1 MPEEVGDFKPR
12 DRVKFLSRHARLA
25 LKLSAQKSKMQ
36 LGELKQDENGA
47 PLPFNDIY
55 WSITH
60 KTQYVGGVVAPTP
73 IGIDIERIRDC
84 SRGLFAKTA
93 GEREWA
99 LADAEINSLITFFR
113 YWTSKEALVK
123 TSGSGLKD
131 LLKCQVTRII
141 DDRHL
146 KIRYS
151 DREWLIEHFY
161 FDQHIASITQDA
173 CQIEWTLECS
183 IKISHFQND
192 FADIFILFYIIVG
205 SQGLLYWKDG
215 INDRL

>member
-1 MPEEVGDFKPR
+1 MAPEEFRIPHSAFRTQTIYPVILPVPEEVADFKPR

-25 LKLSAQKSKMQ
+25 LKISAQKNNMR
-36 LGELKQDENGA
+36 LGKLEQDENGA
-47 PLPFNDIY
+47 PLPCNGIY

-60 KTQYVGGVVAPTP
+60 KTHYVGGLVAPTP

-93 GEREWA
+93 GDREWA
-99 LADAEINSLITFFR
+99 LAAGEKTSLNTFFR

-123 TSGSGLKD
+123 TSGIGLKD
-131 LLKCQVTRII
+131 LLKCQVTSII

-151 DREWLIEHFY
+151 GQEWLIEHFY
-161 FDQHIASITQDA
+161 FEQHIASIVQGTKA
-173 CQIEWTLECS
+173 FWRS
-183 IKISHFQND
+183 IRPKGPS
-192 FADIFILFYIIVG
+192 AWVLR
-205 SQGLLYWKDG
+205 S
-215 INDRL
+215 

>member
-1 MPEEVGDFKPR
+1 MDKIRNPKSQIPNQTIYPVILAVPGDVKNYKPR
-12 DRVKFLSRHARLA
+12 ERVKFLSRHARRA
-25 LKLSAQKSKMQ
+25 LEKSAAISS
-36 LGELKQDENGA
+36 LKIDRLEKDENGA

-73 IGIDIERIRDC
+73 IGIDIERIREC

-93 GEREWA
+93 GDREWA
-99 LADAEINSLITFFR
+99 LADPEKNSLMTFFR

-146 KIRYS
+146 IIRYL

-161 FDQHIASITQDA
+161 FDQHLASITQDTY
-173 CQIEWTLECS
+173 QIEWTLE
-183 IKISHFQND
+183 
-192 FADIFILFYIIVG
+192 
-205 SQGLLYWKDG
+205 
-215 INDRL
+215 

>member
-1 MPEEVGDFKPR
+1 MNPKSEIPHRIIHPVILAVPEEVGGYKPR

-25 LKLSAQKSKMQ
+25 LEKSAEISGISIDRLEK
-36 LGELKQDENGA
+36 DDNGV
-47 PLPFNDIY
+47 PLPFNGIY
-55 WSITH
+55 WSLTH

-93 GEREWA
+93 GDREWA
-99 LADAEINSLITFFR
+99 LANLEKKSLLTFFR

-146 KIRYS
+146 IIRYI

-161 FDQHIASITQDA
+161 FEHHIASITQDSY
-173 CQIEWTLECS
+173 QIDWTLE
-183 IKISHFQND
+183 
-192 FADIFILFYIIVG
+192 
-205 SQGLLYWKDG
+205 
-215 INDRL
+215 

>member
-1 MPEEVGDFKPR
+1 MPSEKFHIPHSPFRTQMIHPVILAVPEDVKNYKPR
-12 DRVKFLSRHARLA
+12 DRVKFLSRHARRA
-25 LKLSAQKSKMQ
+25 LKKSAEKSSIRIDR
-36 LGELKQDENGA
+36 LAQDKNGA
-47 PLPFNDIY
+47 PLPFNGIY

-73 IGIDIERIRDC
+73 IGIDIERIREC

-93 GEREWA
+93 GDREWA
-99 LADAEINSLITFFR
+99 LANLEKKSLLTFFR

-131 LLKCQVTRII
+131 LLKCQVIRII

-146 KIRYS
+146 IIRYI

-161 FDQHIASITQDA
+161 FEHHIASITQDSY
-173 CQIEWTLECS
+173 QIDWTL
-183 IKISHFQND
+183 K
-192 FADIFILFYIIVG
+192 G
-205 SQGLLYWKDG
+205 
-215 INDRL
+215 

>member
-1 MPEEVGDFKPR
+1 MASKKFHIPHSIRLSSSQAAFRTQIIHPVILAVPEEVGDFKPR

-47 PLPFNDIY
+47 PRPFNDIY

-73 IGIDIERIRDC
+73 IGIDIERIREC

-173 CQIEWTLECS
+173 CQIEWTLE
-183 IKISHFQND
+183 
-192 FADIFILFYIIVG
+192 
-205 SQGLLYWKDG
+205 
-215 INDRL
+215 

>member
-1 MPEEVGDFKPR
+1 MPSNSIPNPQSQIRNLTIHPVILAVPEEVGDFKPR

-36 LGELKQDENGA
+36 LGELKQGENGA

-73 IGIDIERIRDC
+73 IGIDIERIREC
-84 SRGLFAKTA
+84 SRGLFEKTA
-93 GEREWA
+93 GGREWA
-99 LADAEINSLITFFR
+99 LDKAEKNSLITFFR

-173 CQIEWTLECS
+173 YQIEWALE
-183 IKISHFQND
+183 
-192 FADIFILFYIIVG
+192 
-205 SQGLLYWKDG
+205 
-215 INDRL
+215 

>member
-1 MPEEVGDFKPR
+1 MASKKFHIPHSAFRTQIIHPVLLAVPEEVGDFKPR
-12 DRVKFLSRHARLA
+12 DRVKFLSRYARLA

-73 IGIDIERIRDC
+73 IGIDIERIREC

-99 LADAEINSLITFFR
+99 LADTEINSLITFFR

-173 CQIEWTLECS
+173 YQIEWTLE
-183 IKISHFQND
+183 
-192 FADIFILFYIIVG
+192 
-205 SQGLLYWKDG
+205 
-215 INDRL
+215 

>member
-1 MPEEVGDFKPR
+1 MASKKFHIPHSIRLSSSQAAFRTQIIHPVILAVPEEVGDFKPR

-73 IGIDIERIRDC
+73 IGIDIERIHEC

-173 CQIEWTLECS
+173 YQIEWALE
-183 IKISHFQND
+183 
-192 FADIFILFYIIVG
+192 
-205 SQGLLYWKDG
+205 
-215 INDRL
+215 

>member
-1 MPEEVGDFKPR
+1 MAVPEAVADFKPR
-12 DRVKFLSRHARLA
+12 ERVKFLSRHARQA
-25 LKLSAQKSKMQ
+25 LMQSAQKSNML

-47 PLPFNDIY
+47 PLPSNDVY

-60 KTQYVGGVVAPTP
+60 KTHYAGGVVSPEP
-73 IGIDIERIRDC
+73 IGIDIERIREC
-84 SRGLFAKTA
+84 APGLFAKTA
-93 GEREWA
+93 GAREWS
-99 LADAEINSLITFFR
+99 LAEPEQDSLLTFFR

-151 DREWLIEHFY
+151 GREWLIEHFY
-161 FDQHIASITQDA
+161 FDQHIASITQA
-173 CQIEWTLECS
+173 AYQIEWTLE
-183 IKISHFQND
+183 
-192 FADIFILFYIIVG
+192 
-205 SQGLLYWKDG
+205 
-215 INDRL
+215 

>member
-1 MPEEVGDFKPR
+1 MPSEKFHIPHSPFRTQIIYPVILAVPEEVGDYKPR

-25 LKLSAQKSKMQ
+25 LEKSAEISGIRIDRLEK
-36 LGELKQDENGA
+36 DDNGA
-47 PLPFNDIY
+47 PLPFNGIY

-73 IGIDIERIRDC
+73 IGIDIERIREC

-93 GEREWA
+93 GDREWA
-99 LADAEINSLITFFR
+99 LANPEKKSWPSFLRF
-113 YWTSKEALVK
+113 WTSKEALVK

-146 KIRYS
+146 EIRYE

-161 FDQHIASITQDA
+161 FEHHIASITQDLY
-173 CQIEWTLECS
+173 QIDWTLE
-183 IKISHFQND
+183 
-192 FADIFILFYIIVG
+192 
-205 SQGLLYWKDG
+205 
-215 INDRL
+215 

>member
-1 MPEEVGDFKPR
+1 MPSKKFHIPHSPFRIQPIYPVILAVPEEVGDFKPR

-25 LKLSAQKSKMQ
+25 LKLSAQKSKIK

-73 IGIDIERIRDC
+73 IGIDIERIREC
-84 SRGLFAKTA
+84 SQGLFAKTA
-93 GEREWA
+93 GDREWA
-99 LADAEINSLITFFR
+99 LADPEKNSLMTFFR

-146 KIRYS
+146 IIRYL

-161 FDQHIASITQDA
+161 FEDHIASITQDLY
-173 CQIEWTLECS
+173 QIDWTLE
-183 IKISHFQND
+183 
-192 FADIFILFYIIVG
+192 
-205 SQGLLYWKDG
+205 
-215 INDRL
+215 

>member
-146 KIRYS
+146 QIRYK

-161 FDQHIASITQDA
+161 FDQHLAAITQNTYR
-173 CQIEWTLECS
+173 IEWTL
-183 IKISHFQND
+183 N
-192 FADIFILFYIIVG
+192 
-205 SQGLLYWKDG
+205 
-215 INDRL
+215 

>member
-1 MPEEVGDFKPR
+1 MASNNFHIPHSPFPIQTIYPVILAVPEAVADFKPR
-12 DRVKFLSRHARLA
+12 ERVKFLSRHARQA
-25 LKLSAQKSKMQ
+25 LKQSAQKSNMP

-47 PLPFNDIY
+47 PLPSNDVY

-60 KTQYVGGVVAPTP
+60 KTHYVGGVVAPAP
-73 IGIDIERIRDC
+73 IGIDIERIREC
-84 SRGLFAKTA
+84 APGLFARTA
-93 GEREWA
+93 GDREWA
-99 LADAEINSLITFFR
+99 LADPEKDSLLTFFR

-151 DREWLIEHFY
+151 GREWLIEHFY
-161 FDQHIASITQDA
+161 FDQHIASITQDTN
-173 CQIEWTLECS
+173 QIEWALPLPE
-183 IKISHFQND
+183 
-192 FADIFILFYIIVG
+192 
-205 SQGLLYWKDG
+205 
-215 INDRL
+215 

>member
-1 MPEEVGDFKPR
+1 MNPKSEIRNRIIHPVILAVPEEVGGYKPR

-25 LKLSAQKSKMQ
+25 LEKSAEISGISIDRLEK
-36 LGELKQDENGA
+36 DDNGV
-47 PLPFNDIY
+47 PLPFNGIY
-55 WSITH
+55 WSLTH

-93 GEREWA
+93 GDREWA
-99 LADAEINSLITFFR
+99 LANLEKKSLLTFFR

-146 KIRYS
+146 IIRYI

-161 FDQHIASITQDA
+161 FEHHIASITQDSY
-173 CQIEWTLECS
+173 QIDWTLE
-183 IKISHFQND
+183 
-192 FADIFILFYIIVG
+192 
-205 SQGLLYWKDG
+205 
-215 INDRL
+215 